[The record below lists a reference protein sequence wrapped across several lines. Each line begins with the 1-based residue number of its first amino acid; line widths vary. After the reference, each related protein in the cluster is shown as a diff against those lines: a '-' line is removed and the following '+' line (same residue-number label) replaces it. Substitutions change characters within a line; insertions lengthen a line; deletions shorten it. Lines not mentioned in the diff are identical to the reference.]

1 MSSQPIEHLHPVLD
15 FAHRLVSRLDS
26 LADAPLMSMRP
37 EDKRAALVTLA
48 RGRAQLDALALR
60 LLADAERVEATVES
74 GAGTAADWVAVETRQ
89 VRREARADLRLA
101 ENLEKHEVLAAA
113 MAAGR
118 VNVAQGR
125 AIVASLERLPRTG
138 QFAVSAEQRAA
149 AETHLVELAA
159 EHDAK
164 ALRVLGRRVFEV
176 IAPDVAEEFEGRALE
191 REEAEALRRTTL
203 TMWEDDEGTCHGRFR
218 LPALHGQ
225 MLTKMI
231 LAISS
236 PSRAQAPVRE
246 RLRGCGIDP
255 DLPTPVRH
263 GIALT
268 QLLESVQAKDLPRTG
283 GCGATVVVS
292 MTLDQLMAKLDTA
305 GVCTLDT
312 GGRISATEARR
323 LACSAGIIPMVL
335 GGRGQVLDVGRKR
348 RLHTEAMRL
357 AMGVRDG
364 GCTAVDCEVPPG
376 LCHAHHDNPWAEGG
390 HTNVKTGR
398 LICPHHH
405 RRIHDPALPDQTP
418 TRRQGQLPPTRV
430 RGASI
435 NPAPGPVRSLRPPP
449 CPTSD
454 GAAQHVE
461 TTAPQQERADRSCH
475 YPDQLHGLTQGQ
487 SAPLRPG
494 RLSKPSPLIPLK
506 TKPTTTNNAR
516 NPPTPFDHAGR
527 AGHESTNEDRA
538 VLHDAK
544 ECGPSRP
551 TATNAA
557 SIRNPRLTRTA
568 LLSPLRRWT
577 TAAPIMSRTRPT
589 ATRGPAQAPGRG
601 RRGGSGLQ
609 HHFRMR
615 HP

>member
-15 FAHRLVSRLDS
+15 FAQRLVSRLDS

-48 RGRAQLDALALR
+48 QGRAQLDALALR
-60 LLADAERVEATVES
+60 LLADAERSEATVDS
-74 GAGTAADWVAVETRQ
+74 GAGTAADWVAIETRQ

-101 ENLEKHEVLAAA
+101 EKVEGHEVLASA

-118 VNVAQGR
+118 VNLAQGR

-138 QFAVSAEQRAA
+138 RFAVSAEQWAA
-149 AETHLVELAA
+149 AEAHLVELAA
-159 EHDAK
+159 HHDAK
-164 ALRVLGRRVFEV
+164 ALRILGRRVFEV
-176 IAPDVAEEFEGRALE
+176 IAPDLAEEFEGRALE

-236 PSRAQAPVRE
+236 PARSTGAGVAEPGAGARAD
-246 RLRGCGIDP
+246 GGIDP

-263 GIALT
+263 GIAFT

-348 RLHTEAMRL
+348 RLHSEAMRL

-376 LCHAHHDNPWAEGG
+376 LCHAHHDTPWSEGG
-390 HTNVKTGR
+390 VTNVKTGR

-405 RRIHDPALPDQTP
+405 RRIHDPRYQTKHLPDGKVSFH
-418 TRRQGQLPPTRV
+418 RR
-430 RGASI
+430 
-435 NPAPGPVRSLRPPP
+435 
-449 CPTSD
+449 
-454 GAAQHVE
+454 E
-461 TTAPQQERADRSCH
+461 
-475 YPDQLHGLTQGQ
+475 
-487 SAPLRPG
+487 
-494 RLSKPSPLIPLK
+494 
-506 TKPTTTNNAR
+506 
-516 NPPTPFDHAGR
+516 
-527 AGHESTNEDRA
+527 
-538 VLHDAK
+538 
-544 ECGPSRP
+544 
-551 TATNAA
+551 
-557 SIRNPRLTRTA
+557 
-568 LLSPLRRWT
+568 
-577 TAAPIMSRTRPT
+577 
-589 ATRGPAQAPGRG
+589 
-601 RRGGSGLQ
+601 
-609 HHFRMR
+609 
-615 HP
+615 

>member
-37 EDKRAALVTLA
+37 EDKRTALVALA
-48 RGRAQLDALALR
+48 QGRAQLDALALR
-60 LLADAERVEATVES
+60 LLADAERSEATVDT
-74 GAGTAADWVAVETRQ
+74 GAGTVADWVAVETRQ

-101 ENLEKHEVLAAA
+101 EKVETNQVLAAA
-113 MAAGR
+113 MAAGS
-118 VNVAQGR
+118 VNVAQSR

-138 QFAVSAEQRAA
+138 QFAVSTEQRAA
-149 AETHLVELAA
+149 AEAHLVGLAA

-164 ALRVLGRRVFEV
+164 ALRILGRRVFEV
-176 IAPDVAEEFEGRALE
+176 IAPELAEEFEGRALE

-236 PSRAQAPVRE
+236 PARAAGAAV
-246 RLRGCGIDP
+246 GADGGIDP

-263 GIALT
+263 GLALT

-283 GCGATVVVS
+283 GCGATVVVT
-292 MTLDQLMAKLDTA
+292 MTLDQLMATLDAA

-323 LACSAGIIPMVL
+323 LACSAGIIPIVL

-348 RLHTEAMRL
+348 RLHSEAMRL

-376 LCHAHHDNPWAEGG
+376 LCHAHHDKPWSEGG
-390 HTNVKTGR
+390 DTNVKTGR

-405 RRIHDPALPDQTP
+405 RRLHDPRYQTKHLPNGKVSFH
-418 TRRQGQLPPTRV
+418 RR
-430 RGASI
+430 
-435 NPAPGPVRSLRPPP
+435 
-449 CPTSD
+449 
-454 GAAQHVE
+454 E
-461 TTAPQQERADRSCH
+461 
-475 YPDQLHGLTQGQ
+475 
-487 SAPLRPG
+487 
-494 RLSKPSPLIPLK
+494 
-506 TKPTTTNNAR
+506 
-516 NPPTPFDHAGR
+516 
-527 AGHESTNEDRA
+527 
-538 VLHDAK
+538 
-544 ECGPSRP
+544 
-551 TATNAA
+551 
-557 SIRNPRLTRTA
+557 
-568 LLSPLRRWT
+568 
-577 TAAPIMSRTRPT
+577 
-589 ATRGPAQAPGRG
+589 
-601 RRGGSGLQ
+601 
-609 HHFRMR
+609 
-615 HP
+615 

>member
-1 MSSQPIEHLHPVLD
+1 MGDYLEEWLWSKQSLRPSTHASYETHVRRYLIPHLGNVSIDALLPLHIERMYRELATQEGRGGRPLAVSSVRRIHATLMSALNMAVRRGPGPLGSPALPDVVWEVERQPQLVEQRAKRAVRRDQSRGPKVRPQPSYRCIEIGSRSLDETAGQRPFYVSARCLNSSMSSQPIEHLHPVLD
-15 FAHRLVSRLDS
+15 FAHRLVARLDS
-26 LADAPLMSMRP
+26 LAAAPLMSMRP

-60 LLADAERVEATVES
+60 LLADAEQSEATVES

-101 ENLEKHEVLAAA
+101 KNLETHEVLASA
-113 MAAGR
+113 MAAGQ
-118 VNVAQGR
+118 VNLAQGR
-125 AIVASLERLPRTG
+125 AIIASLDRLPRTG
-138 QFAVSAEQRAA
+138 QFAVSAEQRTE
-149 AETHLVELAA
+149 AESHLVQLAA

-176 IAPDVAEEFEGRALE
+176 IAPDLAEQFEGKALE

-236 PSRAQAPVRE
+236 PARATGAVAEAGAQS
-246 RLRGCGIDP
+246 GIDP

-268 QLLESVQAKDLPRTG
+268 QLLESVQASDLPRTG
-283 GCGATVVVS
+283 GCGATVVVT
-292 MTLDQLMAKLDTA
+292 MTLGQLMAKLDTA

-323 LACSAGIIPMVL
+323 LACSAGIIPIVL

-364 GCTAVDCEVPPG
+364 GCTAVDCELPPG
-376 LCHAHHDNPWAEGG
+376 LCHAHHDIAWADGG
-390 HTNVKTGR
+390 RTNAKTGR

-405 RRIHDPALPDQTP
+405 RRIHDPRYETKHLPSGKVSFH
-418 TRRQGQLPPTRV
+418 RR
-430 RGASI
+430 
-435 NPAPGPVRSLRPPP
+435 
-449 CPTSD
+449 
-454 GAAQHVE
+454 E
-461 TTAPQQERADRSCH
+461 
-475 YPDQLHGLTQGQ
+475 
-487 SAPLRPG
+487 
-494 RLSKPSPLIPLK
+494 
-506 TKPTTTNNAR
+506 
-516 NPPTPFDHAGR
+516 
-527 AGHESTNEDRA
+527 
-538 VLHDAK
+538 
-544 ECGPSRP
+544 
-551 TATNAA
+551 
-557 SIRNPRLTRTA
+557 
-568 LLSPLRRWT
+568 
-577 TAAPIMSRTRPT
+577 
-589 ATRGPAQAPGRG
+589 
-601 RRGGSGLQ
+601 
-609 HHFRMR
+609 
-615 HP
+615 